1 MKIHYKKLK
10 FSFRLFV
17 LCLRRDFMFYYV
29 FTPILHLKDV
39 DIFLKYVFKL
49 NDSKMIFV
57 DIGGIVDNHCLK
69 FLS

>member
-10 FSFRLFV
+10 FSFKLFV
-17 LCLRRDFMFYYV
+17 LCLRRDFTSHVLLCVY
-29 FTPILHLKDV
+29 THV

-57 DIGGIVDNHCLK
+57 DIDGIVDNHCLK